1 MEEKVLAALEA
12 AGEVKVAQLAE
23 QVGEEKA
30 AVDKVIKKLVKEEKV
45 YSPKRCFYAVKK

>member
-1 MEEKVLAALEA
+1 MENKVLEALES

-23 QVGEEKA
+23 LVGEEKA